1 LHGATDLTQD
11 EETHMGTS
19 TFNGPVRSQNGFQ
32 DITTDAT
39 SGAVTVNSTYNN
51 DATIGGSATVAG
63 NLTVAGSVF
72 SGGMPTLGGL
82 TVTAKATSG
91 TVTYVAGI
99 NINPFTGGAQ
109 QVTTLPAA
117 TVGVVV
123 VHAQSVD
130 TTGGT
135 AFLSFDC
142 AGSDAYETGSIIE
155 SRTSSAVTFDASTAG
170 ETLLKYTPANAATN
184 LFSIGSYI
192 YFTCTTAGLWNVS
205 YNFQSLGAGTTGTF
219 VFAA

>member
-1 LHGATDLTQD
+1 
-11 EETHMGTS
+11 MGTS

-51 DATIGGSATVAG
+51 DATIGG

-109 QVTTLPAA
+109 QITTLPAA

-170 ETLLKYTPANAATN
+170 ETLLKYTPANATTN

>member
-1 LHGATDLTQD
+1 LHGATDLTPD

-19 TFNGPVRSQNGFQ
+19 TFNGAVRSENGFL
-32 DITTDAT
+32 DITKNAT
-39 SGAVTVNSTYNN
+39 TGAVTTNSTYSNN
-51 DATIGGSATVAG
+51 ASVGG
-63 NLTVAGSVF
+63 NLTVAGSVLT
-72 SGGMPTLGGL
+72 GGFPTLKGL

>member
-1 LHGATDLTQD
+1 
-11 EETHMGTS
+11 MGNS
-19 TFNGPVRSQNGFQ
+19 TFSGPVRSQNGFE
-32 DITTDAT
+32 DITTNAT
-39 SGAVTVNSTYNN
+39 TGAVTTNSTYNN
-51 DATIGGSATVAG
+51 DASIGG

-117 TVGVVV
+117 TVGVVCI
-123 VHAQSVD
+123 HAQSVD

-170 ETLLKYTPANAATN
+170 ETLLKFTPANATTN
-184 LFSIGSYI
+184 LMSIGSYI

-205 YNFQSLGAGTTGTF
+205 YNLQHLGAGTTGTF
-219 VFAA
+219 AFVA

>member
-1 LHGATDLTQD
+1 
-11 EETHMGTS
+11 MGNS
-19 TFNGPVRSQNGFQ
+19 TFSGPVRSQNGFE
-32 DITTDAT
+32 DITVAT
-39 SGAVTVNSTYNN
+39 TTGVETTNSTYGTN
-51 DATIGGSATVAG
+51 ATIGGD
-63 NLTVAGSVF
+63 LTVAGSVF

-117 TVGVVV
+117 TVGVVCI
-123 VHAQSVD
+123 HAQSVD

-135 AFLSFDC
+135 SFLSFDC

-170 ETLLKYTPANAATN
+170 ETLLKFTPANATTN
-184 LFSIGSYI
+184 LMSIGSYI

-205 YNFQSLGAGTTGTF
+205 YNFQHLGAGTTGTF
-219 VFAA
+219 AFAA

>member
-1 LHGATDLTQD
+1 MGNTTFQGA
-11 EETHMGTS
+11 
-19 TFNGPVRSQNGFQ
+19 VRSRNGFTK
-32 DITTDAT
+32 ITTDAST
-39 SGAVTVNSTYNN
+39 GGDTTNSTYSTS
-51 DATIGGSATVAG
+51 ASVGGD
-63 NLTVAGSVF
+63 LTVLGSIL
-72 SGGMPTLGGL
+72 SGANPTMKGL

-99 NINPFTGGAQ
+99 NVNPFTGAAQ

-135 AFLSFDC
+135 NFLSFDC
-142 AGSDAYETGSIIE
+142 AGTDAYETGSVIE
-155 SRTSSAVTFDASTAG
+155 SRTSSAVVFDKSTAG
-170 ETLLKYTPANAATN
+170 ETLLKYTPASATTN

-192 YFTCTTAGLWNVS
+192 YFTCTTAGLWNIS
-205 YNFQSLGAGTTGTF
+205 FHFQPLGAGTTGTF
-219 VFAA
+219 AFAA

>member
-1 LHGATDLTQD
+1 MAN
-11 EETHMGTS
+11 S
-19 TFNGPVRSQNGFQ
+19 TFTGAVRSENGFT
-32 DITTDAT
+32 DVTKSATT
-39 SGAVTVNSTYNN
+39 GAFTTNSTYSNN
-51 DATIGGSATVAG
+51 ASIGG

-72 SGGMPTLGGL
+72 SGGMPTLKGL

-109 QVTTLPAA
+109 QITTLPAA
-117 TVGVVV
+117 TVGVVCI
-123 VHAQSVD
+123 HSQSVD

-142 AGSDAYETGSIIE
+142 AGSDAYETGSVIE

-170 ETLLKYTPANAATN
+170 ETLLKFTPANATTN
-184 LFSIGSYI
+184 LMSIGSYI

-205 YNFQSLGAGTTGTF
+205 YNLQHLGAGTTGAF
-219 VFAA
+219 AFAA

>member
-1 LHGATDLTQD
+1 
-11 EETHMGTS
+11 MGNS
-19 TFNGPVRSQNGFQ
+19 TFSGPVRSQNGFE
-32 DITTDAT
+32 DITVAT
-39 SGAVTVNSTYNN
+39 TTGVETTNSTYGTN
-51 DATIGGSATVAG
+51 ATIGGD
-63 NLTVAGSVF
+63 LTVAGSVF

-82 TVTAKATSG
+82 TVTAKATGATIS
-91 TVTYVAGI
+91 YVAGI
-99 NINPFTGGAQ
+99 NINPFTGAAQ

-117 TVGVVV
+117 TVGVVCI
-123 VHAQSVD
+123 HAQSVD

-170 ETLLKYTPANAATN
+170 ETLLKFTPANAATN
-184 LFSIGSYI
+184 LMSIGSYI
-192 YFTCTTAGLWNVS
+192 YFTCTTVGLWNVS
-205 YNFQSLGAGTTGTF
+205 YNFQHLGAGTTGTF

>member
-1 LHGATDLTQD
+1 MGNTTFQGA
-11 EETHMGTS
+11 
-19 TFNGPVRSQNGFQ
+19 VRSRNGFTK
-32 DITTDAT
+32 ITTDAST
-39 SGAVTVNSTYNN
+39 GGDTTNSTYSTS
-51 DATIGGSATVAG
+51 ASVGGD
-63 NLTVAGSVF
+63 LTVLGSVL
-72 SGGMPTLGGL
+72 SGANPTMKGL

-109 QVTTLPAA
+109 QITTLPAA
-117 TVGVVV
+117 TAGVVV
-123 VHAQSVD
+123 VHSQSVD

-142 AGSDAYETGSIIE
+142 AGSDAYETGSVIE
-155 SRTSSAVTFDASTAG
+155 SRTSSAVVFDASTAG
-170 ETLLKYTPANAATN
+170 ETLLKYTPASATTN

-192 YFTCTTAGLWNVS
+192 YFTCTTAGLWNIS
-205 YNFQSLGAGTTGTF
+205 FNFQPLGAGTTGTF

>member
-1 LHGATDLTQD
+1 
-11 EETHMGTS
+11 MGTT
-19 TFNGPVRSQNGFQ
+19 TFTGAVRSENGFQ
-32 DITTDAT
+32 DVTKNATT
-39 SGAVTVNSTYNN
+39 GAYTTNSTYNN
-51 DATIGGSATVAG
+51 DATIGGNATVAG

-91 TVTYVAGI
+91 TVSYVAGI

-117 TVGVVV
+117 TVGVVCI
-123 VHAQSVD
+123 HAQSVD

-170 ETLLKYTPANAATN
+170 ETLLKYTPANATTN
-184 LFSIGSYI
+184 LMSIGSYI

-205 YNFQSLGAGTTGTF
+205 YNLQGLGAATTGTF

>member
-1 LHGATDLTQD
+1 MAN
-11 EETHMGTS
+11 S
-19 TFNGPVRSQNGFQ
+19 TFTGAVRSENGFT
-32 DITTDAT
+32 DVTKSATT
-39 SGAVTVNSTYNN
+39 GAYTTNSTYSE
-51 DATIGGSATVAG
+51 DASVGGNATVAG

-117 TVGVVV
+117 TAGTVV

-142 AGSDAYETGSIIE
+142 AGSDAYETGSVIE

-170 ETLLKYTPANAATN
+170 ETLLKYTPANATTN

-192 YFTCTTAGLWNVS
+192 YFTCTTAGLWNVA
-205 YNFQSLGAGTTGTF
+205 YNFQHLGAGTTGTF
-219 VFAA
+219 VFAT

>member
-1 LHGATDLTQD
+1 
-11 EETHMGTS
+11 MGTT
-19 TFNGPVRSQNGFQ
+19 TFTGAVRSENGFQ
-32 DITTDAT
+32 DVTKNATT
-39 SGAVTVNSTYNN
+39 GAYTTNSTYNN
-51 DATIGGSATVAG
+51 DATIGG

-117 TVGVVV
+117 TVGVVCI
-123 VHAQSVD
+123 HAQSVD

-170 ETLLKYTPANAATN
+170 ETLLKFTPANATTN
-184 LFSIGSYI
+184 LMSIGSYI

-205 YNFQSLGAGTTGTF
+205 YNLQHLGAGTTGTF
-219 VFAA
+219 AFAA

>member
-1 LHGATDLTQD
+1 
-11 EETHMGTS
+11 MGNS
-19 TFNGPVRSQNGFQ
+19 TFSGPVRSQNGFE
-32 DITTDAT
+32 DITTNAT
-39 SGAVTVNSTYNN
+39 TGAITTNSTYNN
-51 DATIGGSATVAG
+51 DASIGG

-117 TVGVVV
+117 TVGVVCI
-123 VHAQSVD
+123 HAQSVD

-170 ETLLKYTPANAATN
+170 ETLLKFTPANAATN
-184 LFSIGSYI
+184 LMSIGSYI

-205 YNFQSLGAGTTGTF
+205 YNLQHLGAGTTGTF
-219 VFAA
+219 AFAA

>member
-1 LHGATDLTQD
+1 
-11 EETHMGTS
+11 MGTS

-155 SRTSSAVTFDASTAG
+155 SRTSSAVTFDTSTAG

>member
-1 LHGATDLTQD
+1 
-11 EETHMGTS
+11 MGTT
-19 TFNGPVRSQNGFQ
+19 TFTGAVRSENGFQ
-32 DITTDAT
+32 DVTKNATT
-39 SGAVTVNSTYNN
+39 GAYTTNSTYNN
-51 DATIGGSATVAG
+51 DATIGGNATVAG

-91 TVTYVAGI
+91 TVSYVAGI

-117 TVGVVV
+117 TVGVVCI
-123 VHAQSVD
+123 HAQSVD

-142 AGSDAYETGSIIE
+142 AGTDAYETGSIIE

-170 ETLLKYTPANAATN
+170 ETLLKFTPANAATN
-184 LFSIGSYI
+184 LMSIGSYI

-205 YNFQSLGAGTTGTF
+205 YNFQGLGAATTGTF
-219 VFAA
+219 AFAA

>member
-1 LHGATDLTQD
+1 
-11 EETHMGTS
+11 MGTT
-19 TFNGPVRSQNGFQ
+19 TFTGAVRSENGFQ
-32 DITTDAT
+32 DVTKNATT
-39 SGAVTVNSTYNN
+39 GAYTTNSTYNN
-51 DATIGGSATVAG
+51 DATIGG

-82 TVTAKATSG
+82 AVTAKATSG

-117 TVGVVV
+117 TVGVVCI
-123 VHAQSVD
+123 HAQSVD

-135 AFLSFDC
+135 NFLSFDC

-170 ETLLKYTPANAATN
+170 ETLLKFTPANAATN
-184 LFSIGSYI
+184 LMSIGSYI

-205 YNFQSLGAGTTGTF
+205 YNFQGLGAATTGTF
-219 VFAA
+219 AFAA

>member
-1 LHGATDLTQD
+1 
-11 EETHMGTS
+11 MGTT
-19 TFNGPVRSQNGFQ
+19 TFTGAVRSENGFQ
-32 DITTDAT
+32 DVTKNATT
-39 SGAVTVNSTYNN
+39 GAYTTNSTYNN
-51 DATIGGSATVAG
+51 DATIGGNATVAG

-91 TVTYVAGI
+91 TVSYVAGI

-117 TVGVVV
+117 TVGVVCI
-123 VHAQSVD
+123 HAQSVD

-135 AFLSFDC
+135 NFLSFDC

-170 ETLLKYTPANAATN
+170 ETLLKYTPANATTN
-184 LFSIGSYI
+184 LMSIGSYI

-205 YNFQSLGAGTTGTF
+205 YNLQGLGAATTGTF

>member
-1 LHGATDLTQD
+1 
-11 EETHMGTS
+11 MGNS
-19 TFNGPVRSQNGFQ
+19 TFSGPVRSQNGFQ
-32 DITTDAT
+32 DITTST
-39 SGAVTVNSTYNN
+39 TTGEVTVNSTYNN
-51 DATIGGSATVAG
+51 DATIGGD
-63 NLTVAGSVF
+63 LTVAGSVF

-117 TVGVVV
+117 TVGVVCI
-123 VHAQSVD
+123 HAQSVD

-155 SRTSSAVTFDASTAG
+155 SRTSAAVTFDASTAG
-170 ETLLKYTPANAATN
+170 ETLLKFTPANATTN
-184 LFSIGSYI
+184 LMSIGSYI

-205 YNFQSLGAGTTGTF
+205 YNLQHLGAGTTGTF
-219 VFAA
+219 AFAA

>member
-1 LHGATDLTQD
+1 MGNTTFTGA
-11 EETHMGTS
+11 
-19 TFNGPVRSQNGFQ
+19 VRSENGFQ
-32 DITTDAT
+32 DVTKNATT
-39 SGAVTVNSTYNN
+39 GAYTTNSTYNN
-51 DATIGGSATVAG
+51 DATIGG

-91 TVTYVAGI
+91 TVSYVAGI

-109 QVTTLPAA
+109 QITTLPAA
-117 TVGVVV
+117 TVGVVCI
-123 VHAQSVD
+123 HAQSVD

-142 AGSDAYETGSIIE
+142 AGSDAYETGSIME
-155 SRTSSAVTFDASTAG
+155 SRTSAAVTFDASTAG
-170 ETLLKYTPANAATN
+170 ETLLKYTPANATTN
-184 LFSIGSYI
+184 LMSIGSYI
-192 YFTCTTAGLWNVS
+192 YFTCTTTGLWNVS
-205 YNFQSLGAGTTGTF
+205 FNFQHLGAGTTGTF

>member
-1 LHGATDLTQD
+1 MGNATF
-11 EETHMGTS
+11 S
-19 TFNGPVRSQNGFQ
+19 GPVRSQDGFQ
-32 DITTDAT
+32 SITTNT
-39 SGAVTVNSTYNN
+39 STGADTTNSTYGTN
-51 DATIGGSATVAG
+51 ATIGGD
-63 NLTVAGSVF
+63 LTVAGSVF

-82 TVTAKATSG
+82 TVTAKATGATIS
-91 TVTYVAGI
+91 YVAGI

-117 TVGVVV
+117 TVGVVCI
-123 VHAQSVD
+123 HAQSVD

-142 AGSDAYETGSIIE
+142 AGSDAYETGSVIE
-155 SRTSSAVTFDASTAG
+155 SRTSSAVTFDTSDAG
-170 ETLLKYTPANAATN
+170 ETLLKFTPANATTN
-184 LFSIGSYI
+184 LMSIGSYI

-205 YNFQSLGAGTTGTF
+205 YNFQHLGAGTTGTF

>member
-1 LHGATDLTQD
+1 
-11 EETHMGTS
+11 MGNS
-19 TFNGPVRSQNGFQ
+19 TFSGPVRSQNGFQ
-32 DITTDAT
+32 DITTST
-39 SGAVTVNSTYNN
+39 TTGEVTVNSTYNN
-51 DATIGGSATVAG
+51 DATIGGD
-63 NLTVAGSVF
+63 LTVAGSVF

-99 NINPFTGGAQ
+99 NINPFTGAAQ

-117 TVGVVV
+117 TVGVVCI
-123 VHAQSVD
+123 HAQSVD

-170 ETLLKYTPANAATN
+170 ETLLKFTPANAATN
-184 LFSIGSYI
+184 FMSIGSYI

-205 YNFQSLGAGTTGTF
+205 YNLQGLGAATTGTF

>member
-1 LHGATDLTQD
+1 
-11 EETHMGTS
+11 MGNS
-19 TFNGPVRSQNGFQ
+19 TFSGPVRSQNGFQ
-32 DITTDAT
+32 DITTST
-39 SGAVTVNSTYNN
+39 TTGEVTVNSTYNN
-51 DATIGGSATVAG
+51 DATIGGD
-63 NLTVAGSVF
+63 LTVAGSVF

-117 TVGVVV
+117 TAGVVV

-170 ETLLKYTPANAATN
+170 ETLLKYTPASATTN

>member
-1 LHGATDLTQD
+1 
-11 EETHMGTS
+11 MGNS
-19 TFNGPVRSQNGFQ
+19 TFSGPVRSQNGFE
-32 DITTDAT
+32 DITTNAT
-39 SGAVTVNSTYNN
+39 TGAVTTNSTYNN
-51 DATIGGSATVAG
+51 DASIGG

-117 TVGVVV
+117 TVGVVCI
-123 VHAQSVD
+123 HAQSVD

-155 SRTSSAVTFDASTAG
+155 SRTSAAVTFDASTAG
-170 ETLLKYTPANAATN
+170 ETLLKFTPANATTN
-184 LFSIGSYI
+184 LMSIGSYI

-205 YNFQSLGAGTTGTF
+205 YNFQGLGAATTGTF
-219 VFAA
+219 AFAA

>member
-1 LHGATDLTQD
+1 
-11 EETHMGTS
+11 MGTS

-99 NINPFTGGAQ
+99 NINPFTGGGSQ
-109 QVTTLPAA
+109 R
-117 TVGVVV
+117 
-123 VHAQSVD
+123 D
-130 TTGGT
+130 GGN
-135 AFLSFDC
+135 
-142 AGSDAYETGSIIE
+142 IIKK
-155 SRTSSAVTFDASTAG
+155 R
-170 ETLLKYTPANAATN
+170 
-184 LFSIGSYI
+184 
-192 YFTCTTAGLWNVS
+192 
-205 YNFQSLGAGTTGTF
+205 
-219 VFAA
+219 

>member
-1 LHGATDLTQD
+1 
-11 EETHMGTS
+11 MGTS

-117 TVGVVV
+117 TAGVVV